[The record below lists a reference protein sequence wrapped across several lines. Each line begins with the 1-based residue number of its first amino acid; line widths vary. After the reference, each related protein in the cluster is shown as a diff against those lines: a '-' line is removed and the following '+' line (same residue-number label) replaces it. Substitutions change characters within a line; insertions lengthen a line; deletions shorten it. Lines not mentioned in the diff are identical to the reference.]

1 MTAEEQLISA
11 LAEVER
17 LRKAVVGKDAE
28 ISHKD
33 ALLSLKDAEISQKN
47 AEIKKLSDTLLWLRR
62 KVFGK
67 MSEKNL
73 PLDPDQLLL
82 FEQEHLTDEE
92 RARLDKEVEAAEQQM
107 TKTITVKVKPSRR
120 DLDTTGLPTEVI
132 DIYPDGTTDENGK
145 LKDEYVEIGTD
156 ESSRL
161 EHIAAKTYI
170 KKTVIH
176 KVMLKS
182 DSNNKTPE
190 DRRIIC
196 ARLPLAPVN
205 RCMAGASVLADI
217 IIGKF
222 MYHLPF
228 YRQIQQYKESGITV
242 SDSTMGG
249 WYEAAVEKLKLL
261 YDILRQHILQS
272 EYIQIDES
280 VLPVIDSEKHKA
292 RKGYEWCVRDAIRG
306 AVMFYYDRGSRGGKV
321 AREILGAY
329 KGAVQC
335 DGYDAYD
342 QFEKNDNI
350 TVYGCWAHARRK
362 FVDALNENNRLAT
375 EALCFI
381 RKIYKVESDANKAGL
396 NADERKEQRLKISYP
411 TIRLF
416 ETWMKETYL
425 KVLPNS
431 KMGDAI
437 EYTYSLLPRL
447 SRYVNDGRINID
459 NNLIENAIRPLALGR
474 KNYLFCGNDAS
485 AYRAAIVYSLISTCK
500 AADVDPRTWMEDV
513 LRKIPYYQRDQRDL
527 AELLPFNWKNRYE

>member
-1 MTAEEQLISA
+1 MTVEEQLISA

-73 PLDPDQLLL
+73 PLDPDQFLL

-205 RCMAGASVLADI
+205 RCMAGASVLTDI

-228 YRQIQQYKESGITV
+228 YRQIQQYKESGITI

-437 EYTYSLLPRL
+437 EYTYSMLPRL
-447 SRYVNDGRINID
+447 SRHVNDGRINID

-500 AADVDPRTWMEDV
+500 AVDVDPRTWMEDV

>member
-1 MTAEEQLISA
+1 MTVEEQLISA

-73 PLDPDQLLL
+73 PLDPDQRLL

-176 KVMLKS
+176 KVMLKY

-205 RCMAGASVLADI
+205 RCMAGASVLTDI

-228 YRQIQQYKESGITV
+228 YRQIQQYKESGITI

>member
-1 MTAEEQLISA
+1 MTVEEQLISA

-228 YRQIQQYKESGITV
+228 YRQIQQYKESGITI

-447 SRYVNDGRINID
+447 SRYVNYGRINID

-500 AADVDPRTWMEDV
+500 AVDVDPRTWMEDV

>member
-1 MTAEEQLISA
+1 MTVEEQLISA

-33 ALLSLKDAEISQKN
+33 ALLSLKDAEISRKN

-107 TKTITVKVKPSRR
+107 TKTIAVKVKPSRR

-228 YRQIQQYKESGITV
+228 YRQIQQYKESGITI

>member
-1 MTAEEQLISA
+1 MTVEEQLISA

-205 RCMAGASVLADI
+205 RCMAGASVLTDI

-228 YRQIQQYKESGITV
+228 YRQIQQYKESGITI

-249 WYEAAVEKLKLL
+249 WYEAAVEKLKHL

-500 AADVDPRTWMEDV
+500 AVDVDPRTWMEDV

-527 AELLPFNWKNRYE
+527 AELLPFNWNNKYE

>member
-1 MTAEEQLISA
+1 MTVEEQLISA

-205 RCMAGASVLADI
+205 RCMAGASVLTDI

-228 YRQIQQYKESGITV
+228 YRQIQQYKESGITI

-437 EYTYSLLPRL
+437 EYTYSMLPRL
-447 SRYVNDGRINID
+447 SRHVNDGRINID

-500 AADVDPRTWMEDV
+500 AVDVDPRTWMEDV

>member
-1 MTAEEQLISA
+1 MTVEEQLISA

-205 RCMAGASVLADI
+205 RCMAGASVLTDI

-228 YRQIQQYKESGITV
+228 YRQIQQYKESGITI

-342 QFEKNDNI
+342 QLEKNDNI